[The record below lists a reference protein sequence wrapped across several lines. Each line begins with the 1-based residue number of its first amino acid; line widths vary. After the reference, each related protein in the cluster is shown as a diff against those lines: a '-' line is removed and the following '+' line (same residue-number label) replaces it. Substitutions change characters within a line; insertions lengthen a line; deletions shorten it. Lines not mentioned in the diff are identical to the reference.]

1 MIQLLISSAVLSILH
16 SIIPNHWLPVLAIGK
31 KESWSL
37 NKTTYITF
45 IAGSAHALST
55 ILIGLVIS
63 ALGVTMG
70 KQVETFTHWI
80 APTILIL
87 MGVFFIWQHYQH
99 HHFHLHEVE
108 HREEN
113 SQFKIVLFLA
123 IAMFFSPCLEIEAL
137 YLMAGGIGWQ
147 AVLYM
152 SIIYLVVSVSGMVIW
167 VHFAYRGLQKFDFH
181 AIEHNAGI
189 ITGGILVLTGILFFF
204 FH

>member
-1 MIQLLISSAVLSILH
+1 MIQLLLSSAILSILH

-55 ILIGLVIS
+55 ILIGLIIS
-63 ALGVTMG
+63 ALGVTIG
-70 KQVETFTHWI
+70 NKVEVFTQWI
-80 APTILIL
+80 APGILIL
-87 MGVFFIWQHYQH
+87 MGLFFIWQHYKH
-99 HHFHLHEVE
+99 HHFHLHEVKR
-108 HREEN
+108 HEEI
-113 SQFKIVLFLA
+113 SQFRIIFFLA
-123 IAMFFSPCLEIEAL
+123 LAMFFSPCLEIEAL

-147 AVLYM
+147 AVTLM
-152 SIIYLVVSVSGMVIW
+152 SMIYLLVSVTGMVVW

-181 AIEHNAGI
+181 AIEHNAGM
-189 ITGGILVLTGILFFF
+189 ITGGILVLTGLMFFF